1 MAVVR
6 LRCVPLDCPA
16 APCPA
21 KVSELAAV
29 FEVERAGNGPR
40 VVVPLAEKVDLGAKC
55 VDSVFTVYMTEA
67 YILRMFRQLNYVF
80 VEKDAEFCS

>member
-1 MAVVR
+1 M
-6 LRCVPLDCPA
+6 
-16 APCPA
+16 
-21 KVSELAAV
+21 
-29 FEVERAGNGPR
+29 
-40 VVVPLAEKVDLGAKC
+40 VVPLAEKVDLGAKC